1 MKHYFTLIFNILFT
15 VATFGVIMPSLISAA
30 DTLLVAFGIA
40 WFFAVYIPIMYYTNR
55 KYLVQAVNSIKG
67 MQ

>member
-1 MKHYFTLIFNILFT
+1 MKHYFTLIFNILLT
-15 VATFGVIMPSLISAA
+15 VATFGVIMPFLIYAA
-30 DTLLVAFGIA
+30 DTLLVAVGIA
-40 WFFAVYIPIMYYTNR
+40 WFFAVYIPVMYYTNR